1 MNLAGDIG
9 YDILTF
15 CSFGYVLSAPLF
27 SAHVWMQEEA
37 MLKRQTDEY
46 LKMSQ
51 AAMLERMRADTE
63 DWDWEDTL
71 VNALGIR

>member
-1 MNLAGDIG
+1 
-9 YDILTF
+9 
-15 CSFGYVLSAPLF
+15 
-27 SAHVWMQEEA
+27 MQEEA

-63 DWDWEDTL
+63 D
-71 VNALGIR
+71 